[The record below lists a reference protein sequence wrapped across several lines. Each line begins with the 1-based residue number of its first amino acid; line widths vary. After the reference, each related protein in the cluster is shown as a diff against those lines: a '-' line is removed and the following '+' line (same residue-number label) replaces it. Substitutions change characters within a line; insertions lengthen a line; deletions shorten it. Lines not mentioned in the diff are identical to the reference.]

1 MGNIIREKS
10 QQKHAE
16 STWCRLVPNLDPLT
30 VGMVKKET
38 TASGG
43 GDPSP
48 SDNAVLCAAVHQF
61 LTGVD
66 PKLPRCSSTK
76 TTRLIRTC
84 QAMYPRTSLLWA
96 KSWHHIRT
104 NENPQRTMLQLP
116 KPRS

>member
-66 PKLPRCSSTK
+66 PKLAKMFKYKNHKINKDLSSDVPEDLPSLGQIVASYQNKKILRGRCSSS
-76 TTRLIRTC
+76 
-84 QAMYPRTSLLWA
+84 QSQ
-96 KSWHHIRT
+96 
-104 NENPQRTMLQLP
+104 EV
-116 KPRS
+116 